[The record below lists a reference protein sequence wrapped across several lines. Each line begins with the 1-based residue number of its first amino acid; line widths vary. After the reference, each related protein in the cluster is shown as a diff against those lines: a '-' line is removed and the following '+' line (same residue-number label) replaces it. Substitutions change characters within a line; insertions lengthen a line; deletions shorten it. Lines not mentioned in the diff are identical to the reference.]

1 MQRCCMDHTIEFD
14 PDRRYV
20 VITTSGQASMD
31 GFQRMHRDMVAHPN
45 WKAGMN
51 LLMDHRA
58 LDSSRMAG
66 QDVERIALWRSG
78 LSKLNGT
85 SKIAAVVETDLGF
98 GLMRMW
104 HSHIEGF
111 IPAEFRIFRSLDGAR
126 QWLAEAP
133 GTSPKAKT

>member
-1 MQRCCMDHTIEFD
+1 MDHGFEFL
-14 PDRRYV
+14 PAEGYV

-31 GFQRMHRDMVAHPN
+31 GFQQMHRDMVAHPG
-45 WKAGMN
+45 WKPGFN

-78 LSKLNGT
+78 LSELAGT

-104 HSHIEGF
+104 HSHIEDF

-126 QWLAEAP
+126 QWLTEEP
-133 GTSPKAKT
+133 GIRPTAKK